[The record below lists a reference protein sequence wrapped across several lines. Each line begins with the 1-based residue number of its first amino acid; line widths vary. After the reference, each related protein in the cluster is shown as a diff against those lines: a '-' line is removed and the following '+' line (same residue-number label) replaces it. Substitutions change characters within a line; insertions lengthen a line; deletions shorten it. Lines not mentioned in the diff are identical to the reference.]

1 VQGILEKVAM
11 DKRLL
16 PICCPSCEEP
26 LKVKRFECPRC
37 KAVIE
42 GDFPVPL
49 LARLNAEE
57 QTLLLRFAQCSGS
70 LKELARSCGVSY
82 PTVRNRVDTLI
93 AQINMLE
100 QTQRNVHTSEQNSA
114 V

>member
-1 VQGILEKVAM
+1 M

-16 PICCPSCEEP
+16 PICCPSCGEL
-26 LKVKRFECPRC
+26 LKVKRFECPGC
-37 KAVIE
+37 SAVIE

-49 LARLNAEE
+49 LARLSVDE

-70 LKELARSCGVSY
+70 LKELAQLCGVSY
-82 PTVRNRVDTLI
+82 PTVRNRLDALI
-93 AQINMLE
+93 ERVNALE
-100 QTQRNVHTSEQNSA
+100 QRYQNAPDSEENPS